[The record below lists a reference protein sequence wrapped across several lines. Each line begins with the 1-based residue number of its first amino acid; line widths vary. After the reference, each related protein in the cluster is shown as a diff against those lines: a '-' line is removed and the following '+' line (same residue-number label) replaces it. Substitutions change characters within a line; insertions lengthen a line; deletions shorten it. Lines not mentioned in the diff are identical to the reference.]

1 MTVCVKKQLVSDR
14 VLPRLKLFCTFS
26 IGIEFLANKELVE
39 YEIQEVALFTT
50 SVILFSISFKNYFH
64 KKIPILLFYFFVNSK
79 ICLQVDKISQA
90 RARVVFRRR
99 MEYHLSNTIAPTFL
113 LMLVGYLSFFFNVD
127 DFTDRIM
134 VALTSTLVIATLMSS
149 IAEVRYV
156 LLLTNW
162 VLETRVSVC
171 CNYTY
176 YFIYRVYQKHS
187 IGN

>member
-1 MTVCVKKQLVSDR
+1 M
-14 VLPRLKLFCTFS
+14 
-26 IGIEFLANKELVE
+26 ANKELVE

-50 SVILFSISFKNYFH
+50 SVLVFFFISKILFIDFNSNF
-64 KKIPILLFYFFVNSK
+64 LLSK
-79 ICLQVDKISQA
+79 VDKISQA

-149 IAEVRYV
+149 IAEVTH
-156 LLLTNW
+156 LKLNL
-162 VLETRVSVC
+162 
-171 CNYTY
+171 
-176 YFIYRVYQKHS
+176 FFQF
-187 IGN
+187 

>member
-1 MTVCVKKQLVSDR
+1 M
-14 VLPRLKLFCTFS
+14 
-26 IGIEFLANKELVE
+26 E

-50 SVILFSISFKNYFH
+50 SVVFFFSFQKFFLLILILISF
-64 KKIPILLFYFFVNSK
+64 LSK
-79 ICLQVDKISQA
+79 VDKISQA

-149 IAEVRYV
+149 IAEVRD
-156 LLLTNW
+156 
-162 VLETRVSVC
+162 
-171 CNYTY
+171 
-176 YFIYRVYQKHS
+176 
-187 IGN
+187 

>member
-1 MTVCVKKQLVSDR
+1 M
-14 VLPRLKLFCTFS
+14 
-26 IGIEFLANKELVE
+26 ANKELVE

-50 SVILFSISFKNYFH
+50 SVVFFFSFQK
-64 KKIPILLFYFFVNSK
+64 FFVLVSSNFLLSK
-79 ICLQVDKISQA
+79 VDKISQA

-149 IAEVRYV
+149 IAEVRH
-156 LLLTNW
+156 LKLNLFFQFW
-162 VLETRVSVC
+162 S
-171 CNYTY
+171 TY
-176 YFIYRVYQKHS
+176 YYLTIFQNYIYYISFPGPTKN
-187 IGN
+187 ILLEIN

>member
-1 MTVCVKKQLVSDR
+1 M
-14 VLPRLKLFCTFS
+14 
-26 IGIEFLANKELVE
+26 E

-50 SVILFSISFKNYFH
+50 SVVFFFFISKILFIDFNSNF
-64 KKIPILLFYFFVNSK
+64 LLSK
-79 ICLQVDKISQA
+79 VDKISQA

-149 IAEVRYV
+149 IAEV
-156 LLLTNW
+156 
-162 VLETRVSVC
+162 TRLKL
-171 CNYTY
+171 NL
-176 YFIYRVYQKHS
+176 FFQF
-187 IGN
+187 

>member
-1 MTVCVKKQLVSDR
+1 M
-14 VLPRLKLFCTFS
+14 
-26 IGIEFLANKELVE
+26 E

-50 SVILFSISFKNYFH
+50 SVVFFFSFQK
-64 KKIPILLFYFFVNSK
+64 FFVLVSSNFLLSK
-79 ICLQVDKISQA
+79 VDKISQA

-149 IAEVRYV
+149 IAEVRH
-156 LLLTNW
+156 LKLNLFFQFW
-162 VLETRVSVC
+162 S
-171 CNYTY
+171 TY
-176 YFIYRVYQKHS
+176 YYLTIFQNYIYYISFPGPTKN
-187 IGN
+187 ILLEIN

>member
-1 MTVCVKKQLVSDR
+1 M
-14 VLPRLKLFCTFS
+14 
-26 IGIEFLANKELVE
+26 E

-50 SVILFSISFKNYFH
+50 SVVFFFFTSFQKFF
-64 KKIPILLFYFFVNSK
+64 LLVNSNFLLSK
-79 ICLQVDKISQA
+79 VDKISQA

-149 IAEVRYV
+149 IAEVTHFA
-156 LLLTNW
+156 LNLFFQFW
-162 VLETRVSVC
+162 S
-171 CNYTY
+171 TY
-176 YFIYRVYQKHS
+176 YYLTIFQNYIYYISFPGPTKN
-187 IGN
+187 ILLEIN

>member
-1 MTVCVKKQLVSDR
+1 M
-14 VLPRLKLFCTFS
+14 
-26 IGIEFLANKELVE
+26 ANKELVE

-50 SVILFSISFKNYFH
+50 SVVFFFFSFQKFF
-64 KKIPILLFYFFVNSK
+64 LLVNSNFLLSK
-79 ICLQVDKISQA
+79 VDKISQA

-149 IAEVRYV
+149 IAEVRH
-156 LLLTNW
+156 LKLN
-162 VLETRVSVC
+162 
-171 CNYTY
+171 
-176 YFIYRVYQKHS
+176 FFS
-187 IGN
+187 I

>member
-1 MTVCVKKQLVSDR
+1 M
-14 VLPRLKLFCTFS
+14 
-26 IGIEFLANKELVE
+26 ANKELVE

-50 SVILFSISFKNYFH
+50 SVVFFFSFQKFF
-64 KKIPILLFYFFVNSK
+64 LLVNSNFLLSK
-79 ICLQVDKISQA
+79 VDKISQA

-149 IAEVRYV
+149 IAEVRH
-156 LLLTNW
+156 LKLN
-162 VLETRVSVC
+162 
-171 CNYTY
+171 
-176 YFIYRVYQKHS
+176 FFS
-187 IGN
+187 I